1 MHVFRQTVRAL
12 LRSPAES
19 ALAAATMAIAIGAN
33 TAIFSVVYA
42 TVLKPLPY
50 PDPAALVTVTT
61 EFGSLQLKGMGL
73 SGPEVMELQRFTR
86 SWSHVGSVRYETDA
100 LGGQEPRRVSV
111 GMATPGLMNALGV
124 SAALGRTF
132 TADDQR
138 GLNGQ
143 VVILSHGVW
152 ERVFGADPDV
162 LGRRIDLGGEGRTVV
177 GIMPRGF
184 DLLGSETD
192 VWLPLDLNPAS
203 PGPRADHTFRVVARL
218 APGVSIDQAR
228 ADVDAAVS
236 QWLVNSGELHSPA
249 PRFHPLTITPL
260 HEAAVGDLGKT
271 MMILLGAVGFVLLL
285 ACANVANLL
294 IARAEGARHQLAIR
308 VALGASRRRL
318 LIDQLAEG
326 LSLAAV
332 GCVCGLA
339 LAFVLA
345 RTLVAS
351 APMLPQQQANP
362 IDLVV
367 LTFAI
372 VVSALSGVLSGLAP
386 LLRLDARR
394 AHAWLQAD
402 SRGMSGSRDRRAL
415 QRVIM
420 ATQVALAMT
429 LLAGAGVLLKSFW
442 NLARVDPGIRAE
454 HVVTFQLSLPERRFA
469 ADSDVWSVYERLLER
484 LRGLP
489 GVRDTAAMSG
499 RLPQRRANNTTFL
512 IEGVPVQGHEGMPQ
526 VDFIQHVTPD
536 YFQTLGITLLIGRL
550 LAATDTERSEP
561 VAVVNATLA
570 RKFWAGKDPLGQR
583 FRPVLPDNPWVT
595 VVGVVSDVK
604 HAGLS
609 APVGTEVYVT
619 HRQARL
625 LLSGWLPS
633 SMHVVIRTDPR
644 HTGAVV
650 RAIPALTR
658 DVNSQVAIAGLRS
671 MSDSLGASIA
681 GPAFV
686 ATLLASFALLA
697 LILATVGIYGVIACG
712 VAQRTSEFGVRM
724 VLGATPDAVL
734 TLVLRQSAVP
744 IAAGVAVGL
753 AGALWASQ
761 LLATLVFQVSPADP
775 ATLGLAAVL
784 LSAAAF
790 IACWIPA
797 RRATRVDP
805 LHALRTL

>member
-1 MHVFRQTVRAL
+1 M
-12 LRSPAES
+12 
-19 ALAAATMAIAIGAN
+19 
-33 TAIFSVVYA
+33 
-42 TVLKPLPY
+42 
-50 PDPAALVTVTT
+50 D
-61 EFGSLQLKGMGL
+61 
-73 SGPEVMELQRFTR
+73 
-86 SWSHVGSVRYETDA
+86 
-100 LGGQEPRRVSV
+100 
-111 GMATPGLMNALGV
+111 
-124 SAALGRTF
+124 
-132 TADDQR
+132 
-138 GLNGQ
+138 
-143 VVILSHGVW
+143 VW
-152 ERVFGADPDV
+152 ERVFGADPAL
-162 LGRRIDLGGEGRTVV
+162 LGRRIHLGGEGRTVV

-326 LSLAAV
+326 LCLAAV

-469 ADSDVWSVYERLLER
+469 ADSDVWSLYERLLER
-484 LRGLP
+484 FRGLP

-536 YFQTLGITLLIGRL
+536 YFQTLGITLLKGRL

-570 RKFWAGKDPLGQR
+570 RKFWAGKDPLGTALQT
-583 FRPVLPDNPWVT
+583 RP
-595 VVGVVSDVK
+595 SRQ
-604 HAGLS
+604 
-609 APVGTEVYVT
+609 PVG
-619 HRQARL
+619 HRCRSGQRRQAR
-625 LLSGWLPS
+625 GP
-633 SMHVVIRTDPR
+633 
-644 HTGAVV
+644 
-650 RAIPALTR
+650 
-658 DVNSQVAIAGLRS
+658 LRS
-671 MSDSLGASIA
+671 
-681 GPAFV
+681 
-686 ATLLASFALLA
+686 
-697 LILATVGIYGVIACG
+697 
-712 VAQRTSEFGVRM
+712 
-724 VLGATPDAVL
+724 
-734 TLVLRQSAVP
+734 
-744 IAAGVAVGL
+744 
-753 AGALWASQ
+753 
-761 LLATLVFQVSPADP
+761 
-775 ATLGLAAVL
+775 
-784 LSAAAF
+784 
-790 IACWIPA
+790 
-797 RRATRVDP
+797 RR
-805 LHALRTL
+805 H